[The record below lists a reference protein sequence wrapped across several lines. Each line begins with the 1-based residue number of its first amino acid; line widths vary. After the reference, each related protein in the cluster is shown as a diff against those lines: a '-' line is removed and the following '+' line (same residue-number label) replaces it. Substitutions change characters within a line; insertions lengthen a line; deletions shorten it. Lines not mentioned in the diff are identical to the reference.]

1 LVAPT
6 ESSSATRPRRN
17 DAAGL
22 SFLFSLLGVAAI
34 PVAVAVTESR
44 GDLRLVHAGFAVP
57 VAFVFSLLGVLCAR
71 RGSRNFER
79 TLGRVGGRGL
89 SRAAR
94 ILGWIGIYLALVG
107 AASLGV
113 WAYLEYVA
121 SD

>member
-1 LVAPT
+1 
-6 ESSSATRPRRN
+6 
-17 DAAGL
+17 
-22 SFLFSLLGVAAI
+22 
-34 PVAVAVTESR
+34 VAVAVTESR

-57 VAFVFSLLGVLCAR
+57 VAFLFSLLGVLFAR
-71 RGSRNFER
+71 RGSRNFDR
-79 TLGRVGGRGL
+79 TLGRVGGGGL
-89 SRAAR
+89 SRAGR

>member
-6 ESSSATRPRRN
+6 ESNNGARPRRN
-17 DAAGL
+17 DAARL
-22 SFLFSLLGVAAI
+22 SFLLSVLGVAAIPIAVAVTEWRSDLRLKHAGFAVPAAFLFSLLGV
-34 PVAVAVTESR
+34 
-44 GDLRLVHAGFAVP
+44 LY
-57 VAFVFSLLGVLCAR
+57 AR
-71 RGSRNFER
+71 RGSRNYER
-79 TLGRVGGRGL
+79 TLGRVGGRGFA
-89 SRAAR
+89 RAGR

>member
-6 ESSSATRPRRN
+6 GSSNDTRPKRN
-17 DAAGL
+17 DAARL
-22 SFLFSLLGVAAI
+22 SFLLSLLGVLAI

-44 GDLRLVHAGFAVP
+44 GDLRLKHAGFAVP
-57 VAFVFSLLGVLCAR
+57 VAFVLSLLGVFCAR

-89 SRAAR
+89 ARAGR
-94 ILGWIGIYLALVG
+94 ILGWIGIYMALVG

>member
-6 ESSSATRPRRN
+6 ESSNEPRPKRN
-17 DAAGL
+17 DAARL
-22 SFLFSLLGVAAI
+22 SFLLSLLGVAAI

-44 GDLRLVHAGFAVP
+44 SDLRLVHAGFAVP
-57 VAFVFSLLGVLCAR
+57 VAFLFSLLGVLSAR

-89 SRAAR
+89 ARAGR
-94 ILGWIGIYLALVG
+94 ILGSIGIYMALVG
-107 AASLGV
+107 AASIGV
-113 WAYLEYVA
+113 WAYLEYIA